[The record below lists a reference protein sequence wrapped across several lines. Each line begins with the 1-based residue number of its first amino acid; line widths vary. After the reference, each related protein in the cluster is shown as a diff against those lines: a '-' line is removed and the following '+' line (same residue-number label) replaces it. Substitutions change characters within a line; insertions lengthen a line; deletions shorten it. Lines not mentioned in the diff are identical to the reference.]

1 MADDRRLVY
10 STAAPGK
17 GLKKSG
23 RKKTLTKAA
32 GPVLPLPPTQQ
43 TVRIRRESKGRGGK
57 TVTLVTGIQASPDQL
72 RVILKEI
79 KARVG
84 GGGAVKD
91 GELVIQGDH
100 RQIVLGTLEK
110 KGFRPKLAGG

>member
-10 STAAPGK
+10 STAVPGM

-23 RKKTLTKAA
+23 RKKMITKAA
-32 GPVLPLPPTQQ
+32 GPTLSPAQQ
-43 TVRIRRESKGRGGK
+43 TVRIRRETKGRGGK
-57 TVTLVTGIQASPDQL
+57 TVTVVAGIQASPEQM
-72 RVILKEI
+72 RAILKEI

-84 GGGAVKD
+84 GGGAIKD

-100 RQIVLGTLEK
+100 RQAVLESLEK
-110 KGFRPKLAGG
+110 KGFSPKLAGG

>member
-10 STAAPGK
+10 STASPATFQK
-17 GLKKSG
+17 KAKHNKKS
-23 RKKTLTKAA
+23 TPSQ
-32 GPVLPLPPTQQ
+32 GPILPHGQQ
-43 TVRIRRESKGRGGK
+43 VVRIRRETKGRGGK
-57 TVTLVTGIQASPDQL
+57 TVTLVTGIQASPEQL
-72 RVILKEI
+72 RSILKDI

-84 GGGAVKD
+84 GGGTVKD

-100 RQIVLGTLEK
+100 REIVFEILEK